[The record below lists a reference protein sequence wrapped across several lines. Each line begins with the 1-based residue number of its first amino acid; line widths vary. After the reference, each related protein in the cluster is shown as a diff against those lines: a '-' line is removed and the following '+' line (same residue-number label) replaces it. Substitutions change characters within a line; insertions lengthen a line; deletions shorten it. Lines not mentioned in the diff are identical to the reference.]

1 MLKMAL
7 IQFSGVSKQFERND
21 ETFWA
26 TRNIHL
32 EVEKGEFLTVIG
44 PSGCGKS
51 TVLNMC
57 AGIMT
62 ADEGSIMYDGKPVNK
77 VNTKVGYMTQKDNLL
92 PWRTVM
98 KNVELGLEIQGISRS
113 EREKRCRRYIEMV
126 GLDGFE
132 KHFPQ
137 ELSGGMRKRV
147 SLAQLLAYNPE
158 TLLLDEPFGAL
169 DAQLRLIMQDK
180 LLEIWKETKKTII
193 FVTHDLDEAVSLG
206 DRVAVF
212 SKRPGTIKM
221 IEKINIPRPRD
232 VYNIRLS
239 PEFSKAHST
248 LWSALKDEF
257 ELEVSI

>member
-1 MLKMAL
+1 MAL
-7 IQFSGVSKQFERND
+7 IKFSGVSKQFERND

-26 TRNIHL
+26 TRNINL

-62 ADEGSIMYDGKPVNK
+62 ADEGTIKYDGKLVKK

-98 KNVELGLEIQGISRS
+98 KNVELGLEIQGTSRS

-132 KHFPQ
+132 KHYPQ

-221 IEKINIPRPRD
+221 IEEINIPRPRD

-239 PEFSKAHST
+239 PEFMKAHTT
-248 LWSALKDEF
+248 LWSALKAEF
-257 ELEVSI
+257 ELEGSK

>member
-1 MLKMAL
+1 MAL
-7 IQFSGVSKQFERND
+7 IKFSGVSKQFERND

-26 TRNIHL
+26 TRNINL

-51 TVLNMC
+51 TVLNLC

-132 KHFPQ
+132 KHYPQ

-221 IEKINIPRPRD
+221 VEKINIPRPRD

-239 PEFSKAHST
+239 PEFSKAHTT

>member
-1 MLKMAL
+1 MAL

-51 TVLNMC
+51 TVLNLC

-221 IEKINIPRPRD
+221 VEKINIPRPRD

-239 PEFSKAHST
+239 PEFSKAHTT

>member
-1 MLKMAL
+1 MAL
-7 IQFSGVSKQFERND
+7 IKFSGVSKQFERND

-26 TRNIHL
+26 TRNINL

-51 TVLNMC
+51 TVLNLC

-62 ADEGSIMYDGKPVNK
+62 ADEGAIMYDGKPVNK

-132 KHFPQ
+132 KHYPQ

-239 PEFSKAHST
+239 PDFSKAHTT

>member
-1 MLKMAL
+1 MAL
-7 IQFSGVSKQFERND
+7 IKFSGVSKQFERND
-21 ETFWA
+21 ETIWA
-26 TRNIHL
+26 TRDIHL

-57 AGIMT
+57 AGIMK
-62 ADEGSIMYDGKPVNK
+62 ADEGSILYDGKPVKK

-98 KNVELGLEIQGISRS
+98 KNVELGLEIHGISRS

-132 KHFPQ
+132 KQYPQ

-239 PEFSKAHST
+239 PEFSKAHTT

-257 ELEVSI
+257 ELEVSK

>member
-1 MLKMAL
+1 MAF

-26 TRNIHL
+26 TRNINL
-32 EVEKGEFLTVIG
+32 EIKRGEFLTVIG

-57 AGIMT
+57 AGIMGP
-62 ADEGSIMYDGKPVNK
+62 DEGTIMYDGKQVNK

-92 PWRTVM
+92 PWRTVR
-98 KNVELGLEIQGISRS
+98 KNVEIGLEVQGVSRS
-113 EREKRCRRYIEMV
+113 EREKICKRYIEMV
-126 GLDGFE
+126 GLEGFE
-132 KHFPQ
+132 KHYPQ

-221 IEKINIPRPRD
+221 IEEIDIPRPRD
-232 VYNIRLS
+232 IYNIRLS
-239 PEFSKAHST
+239 QEFLKAHTT

-257 ELEVSI
+257 ELEVSR